1 MFYMPREVTILC
13 LLSEIRYLKRKL
25 ANMPE
30 LQYIGNVQWVSNRP
44 MARMATYSSEP
55 PAPDAEL

>member
-1 MFYMPREVTILC
+1 MFYMPREVTISC

-30 LQYIGNVQWVSNRP
+30 LHYVGHCQWESTRP
-44 MARMATYSSEP
+44 MARMATYSSAL
-55 PAPDAEL
+55 PAPDAEF

>member
-1 MFYMPREVTILC
+1 MPREVTILC

-30 LQYIGNVQWVSNRP
+30 LQYVGNVQWVSTRP
-44 MARMATYSSEP
+44 QVPEGRYTDVMP
-55 PAPDAEL
+55 PD